1 MMEKNPVYTNNEE
14 VIREAI
20 LKAFPHFKDLPMSFN
35 HRGWTSVIVD
45 IDDTYICKFPRGQEK
60 YDHLKNE
67 HQLISMLKKNIT
79 GVEFPERTHIEADVP
94 FFIHKKIKG
103 EHFPLEAYQKADEN
117 QRQAFKKSVV
127 DFLVQMHSVRVEDF
141 KGCAP
146 IKDEKLPPLA
156 ELEPVLENDFS
167 GEASNKA
174 KKILRDFN
182 AAASAKKLVVG
193 HYDMHGYN
201 FVVDP
206 KTKKIIGIF
215 DFDEVA
221 IGSAEFD
228 LRELPLHYG
237 PDVGKEIIEA
247 YNKKA
252 KCPVNM
258 DRLET
263 LHQGWSLFEY
273 VRTKK
278 RLDGDLKDVDQ
289 IDMEE
294 YKKEIKQ
301 LLAKAKVGR

>member
-1 MMEKNPVYTNNEE
+1 MHTNDENA
-14 VIREAI
+14 IKEAI
-20 LKAFPHFKDLPMSFN
+20 LKAFPHFKDSQMSFN

-45 IDDTYICKFPRGQEK
+45 IDDTYICKFPRNQEK
-60 YDHLKNE
+60 YEHLKNE
-67 HQLISMLKKNIT
+67 HQMISLLKKNIS
-79 GVEFPERTHIEADVP
+79 GFEFPERTHVDAGVP

-103 EHFPLEAYQKADEN
+103 EHLPLEAYQKADDK
-117 QRQAFKKSVV
+117 QKQAFKDSVV
-127 DFLVQMHSVRVEDF
+127 DFLVQMHNLRVEDF
-141 KGCAP
+141 KSCIP
-146 IKDEKLPPLA
+146 VKNEKLPPLT
-156 ELEPVLENDFS
+156 ELEPVLEGDFP
-167 GEASNKA
+167 GNASNKA

-182 AAASAKKLVVG
+182 AAASARKLVVG

-206 KTKKIIGIF
+206 TTKKVIGVF

-237 PDVGKEIIEA
+237 PNVGREIIET

-258 DRLET
+258 DTLEA
-263 LHQGWSLFEY
+263 LHQGWSLYEY

-289 IDMEE
+289 IDMDE
-294 YKKEIKQ
+294 YRKEIKQ
-301 LLAKAKVGR
+301 LLRKAKVRR